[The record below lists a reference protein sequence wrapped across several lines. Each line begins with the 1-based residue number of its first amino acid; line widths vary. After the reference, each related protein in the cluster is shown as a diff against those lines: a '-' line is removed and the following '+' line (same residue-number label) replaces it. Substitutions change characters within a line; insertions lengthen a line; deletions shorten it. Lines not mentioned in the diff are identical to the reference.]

1 MVSGFGHRVAW
12 LDLVPLAVSEVFR
25 NVFLFCQICNDADY
39 GDDDADHDYLYVA
52 VSITLSARPL
62 LWLSSEISNNLEL
75 AAAATADGVN
85 RVAEHLNALAVCWSQ
100 QQLRSRSGDP
110 LKRSKD
116 SRRAKEGSH
125 HRVTAMAATTMMLI
139 IIMTVVVVVVV
150 VISALLSLLSLSL
163 WTALQLRNG
172 TQKYQFITSCYFW
185 LGSDTATGMGHSIL
199 DTFTAWKCR
208 AMARNSGSM
217 SMPYIATAAVAIKVT
232 TALFALA
239 YKPTNIRSAWILSL
253 RDGYL
258 SFCQFRQQAQVKI
271 FLQGYTS
278 LWTSVSPLPCTLNR

>member
-25 NVFLFCQICNDADY
+25 SVFLFCQICNDADY
-39 GDDDADHDYLYVA
+39 GDDDVDHDYLYVA

-75 AAAATADGVN
+75 ATAATADGVS
-85 RVAEHLNALAVCWSQ
+85 RVAKHLNALAVCWSQ

-110 LKRSKD
+110 LKGSKD
-116 SRRAKEGSH
+116 SRRAEEGSH

-139 IIMTVVVVVVV
+139 IIMTAVVV

-163 WTALQLRNG
+163 WTAFQLRNG

-208 AMARNSGSM
+208 ATARNSGSM
-217 SMPYIATAAVAIKVT
+217 SMPYIATAAVAIKVA

-239 YKPTNIRSAWILSL
+239 CKPTNIRSAWIHSL
-253 RDGYL
+253 RDYRL
-258 SFCQFRQQAQVKI
+258 SE
-271 FLQGYTS
+271 FLS
-278 LWTSVSPLPCTLNR
+278 I